1 MLELKQTEEF
11 RKWRV
16 QLNDARVLASIAS
29 RLDRLAFGL
38 TGDVSPVGQGI
49 SELRIHLGAGYRIY
63 FLQRGSAIIVL
74 LCGGDKSTQQRDIQ
88 TAKRLAQA
96 WKE

>member
-16 QLNDARVLASIAS
+16 QLNDA
-29 RLDRLAFGL
+29 
-38 TGDVSPVGQGI
+38 
-49 SELRIHLGAGYRIY
+49 
-63 FLQRGSAIIVL
+63 RGSAIIVL